1 MIDVDVS
8 ADIQPLTA
16 FKRDTVKFAKRLRR
30 SRKPIVLTVEGKA
43 RFVVFDAE
51 AFQDWKEQVETV
63 LEVEEALKEEG
74 EGRPAAEVFAEI
86 RKKRFGIPHRASRS
100 R

>member
-1 MIDVDVS
+1 MMDVNVAD
-8 ADIQPLTA
+8 DIQSLTA
-16 FKRDTVKFAKRLRR
+16 FKRDTLKFAKRLKR
-30 SRKPIVLTVEGKA
+30 SRKPMVLTVEGKA

-51 AFQDWKEQVETV
+51 AFQDWKEQMETV
-63 LEVEEALKEEG
+63 LEVEEALNEKG

-86 RKKRFGIPHRASRS
+86 RTRRFGVPHRASNS

>member
-1 MIDVDVS
+1 MIDVNVAD
-8 ADIQPLTA
+8 DIQPLTA
-16 FKRDTVKFAKRLRR
+16 FKRDTLKFAKRLKR
-30 SRKPIVLTVEGKA
+30 SRKPMVLTVEGKA

-63 LEVEEALKEEG
+63 LEVEEALNEKG

-86 RKKRFGIPHRASRS
+86 RERRFGIPHRASSS

>member
-1 MIDVDVS
+1 MMEVNVAD
-8 ADIQPLTA
+8 DIQPLTA
-16 FKRDTVKFAKRLRR
+16 FKRDTLKFAKRLKR
-30 SRKPIVLTVEGKA
+30 SRKPMVLTVEGKA

-63 LEVEEALKEEG
+63 LEVEEALNEKG
-74 EGRPAAEVFAEI
+74 ESRPAAEVFAEI
-86 RKKRFGIPHRASRS
+86 RKRRFGIPNRASSS

>member
-1 MIDVDVS
+1 MIDVNVAD
-8 ADIQPLTA
+8 DIQPLTA
-16 FKRDTVKFAKRLRR
+16 FKRDTLKFAKRLKR
-30 SRKPIVLTVEGKA
+30 SRKPMVLTVEGKA

-63 LEVEEALKEEG
+63 LEVEEALNEKG
-74 EGRPAAEVFAEI
+74 KGRPAAEVFAEI
-86 RKKRFGIPHRASRS
+86 REKRFGTSHRASRS

>member
-16 FKRDTVKFAKRLRR
+16 FKRDTLKFAKRLKQ
-30 SRKPIVLTVEGKA
+30 SRKPMVLTVEGKA
-43 RFVVFDAE
+43 RFVVFDVE

-63 LEVEEALKEEG
+63 LEVEEALKEKG
-74 EGRPAAEVFAEI
+74 GGRPAAEVFAEI
-86 RKKRFGIPHRASRS
+86 RKKRFGIPHRTSRS